1 LTENTEHENQQTKQR
16 RLEFNFPMLIVR
28 TEKFSGVF
36 EKLGKL
42 KFSKFISWIFLLLVP
57 FVAGIALYLF
67 INSLIGIIS
76 MPMAGELIR
85 ELGPG
90 VILMLPGL
98 NPILPIVY
106 GWVGIICAIV
116 IHEGA
121 HGIIARN
128 VNLDVKS
135 SGLLF
140 FLFIPIGAFVDVDE
154 EQIKKAKPRS
164 SLKVMAAGVGGN
176 ILVGVICLLG
186 VLVLVGGL
194 SPVVEGVYIND
205 VTDGMPAQV
214 AGLLPEDV
222 IISLDQVKVN
232 DINELKAILDNKTAG
247 DQIQVTVA
255 RGERWQNQISMTVN
269 LTSSENRTVMGISVA
284 DLILEERLQEYRTFS
299 LDRLAIY
306 IVPPTLASGLT
317 PFSDALTPFYTH
329 SIPYWSILANCLFWI
344 WFVNFNLAIFNALPI
359 YPLDGWRIFQI
370 SLKKVAGKKMSE
382 RKVYLTTVGVTIAC
396 VTLVV
401 LVTALPFVL

>member
-1 LTENTEHENQQTKQR
+1 LTENTEQEIHQSKQR
-16 RLEFNFPMLIVR
+16 RVEFNFPMLIVR
-28 TEKFSGVF
+28 TEKFSFIF
-36 EKLGKL
+36 EKLGKQ
-42 KFSKFISWIFLLLVP
+42 KVSKVISWIFLVLVP
-57 FVAGIALYLF
+57 FVAGIALYLI
-67 INSLIGIIS
+67 INSLIGLIS
-76 MPMAGELIR
+76 MPAAGEFIR

-98 NPILPIVY
+98 NPMLPIVY
-106 GWVGIICAIV
+106 GWIAIICAIV

-154 EQIKKAKPRS
+154 EQIKRAKPRS

-214 AGLLPEDV
+214 AGLLPKDV
-222 IISLDQVKVN
+222 LVSVDQIKIN
-232 DINELKAILDNKTAG
+232 DVEELRAILDNKLSG
-247 DQIQVTVA
+247 DQIEVTVA
-255 RGERWQNQISMTVN
+255 RGERWQGLFSTAIQ
-269 LTSSENRTVMGISVA
+269 LTSSDNRTVMGISVA
-284 DLILEERLQEYRTFS
+284 DLMLEERLQEYRNFS
-299 LDRLAIY
+299 FDRLAIY

-317 PFSDALTPFYTH
+317 PFSDTLTPFYTH
-329 SIPYWSILANCLFWI
+329 SIPYWNILANCLFWI

-359 YPLDGWRIFQI
+359 YPLDGGRIFQI
-370 SLKKVAGKKMSE
+370 SLKKVAGKKISE
-382 RKVYLTTVGVTIAC
+382 RAVYLTTVGVTVAC
-396 VTLVV
+396 VILVV
-401 LVTALPFVL
+401 LVTALPFVM